1 MDTTKEWGANNPNS
15 EKDVGSI
22 QATNPSAQKTM
33 HPQLGNEQDV
43 RKESGKDIGL
53 VNAPIQSIHPT
64 SAAKADSKPQEYDV
78 FDDANRY
85 LNHDKQV
92 YDFAYPF
99 KDMDVGQ
106 GFFVP
111 VEANMT
117 TDQLIANLHRDIFT
131 FVQQTSEC
139 EKDEKGDDVWESI
152 VIQTK
157 KRTDDGVIQLD
168 GLGKP
173 IVGANQTNRPKL
185 IHSANFMVRAVVKDD
200 ELIEGGRKADSDGAL
215 VIRVA

>member
-1 MDTTKEWGANNPNS
+1 MDQNKDWGSNNPDS
-15 EKDVGSI
+15 QKDVGAI
-22 QATNPSAQKTM
+22 QATQPAAQRTM
-33 HPQLGNEQDV
+33 HPQLGNEQDKL
-43 RKESGKDIGL
+43 KESGKDIGL
-53 VNAPIQSIHPT
+53 VNAPIQSLHPT
-64 SAAKADSKPQEYDV
+64 SVANAPDKSQSYNI
-78 FDDANRY
+78 FDNANQ
-85 LNHDKQV
+85 LKTAF
-92 YDFAYPF
+92 DFAYPF
-99 KDMDVGQ
+99 KDMKIDQ

-157 KRTDDGVIQLD
+157 KRTDDGIIQLD

-185 IHSANFMVRAVVKDD
+185 IHSCNFIVKAIVKDD
-200 ELIEGGRKADSDGAL
+200 ELTDGRKAESDGAL
-215 VIRVA
+215 VVRVA